1 MTKFKEGDKV
11 SWENPEPIF
20 CKGDEVHHWR
30 EGKGT
35 VGDPINHKIY
45 MVQFCHRN
53 KPVHESEL
61 SFTPYNLKDGGFSQV
76 RGIDFTEPIPM
87 KAGDARVLLNGYP
100 VKVDF
105 RIISEENYQILLNK
119 YLK

>member
-61 SFTPYNLKDGGFSQV
+61 SFTPYNLKDGGFSQERPEPCV
-76 RGIDFTEPIPM
+76 YIVHYEGTIYGCFDTEE
-87 KAGDARVLLNGYP
+87 KAYEYRDQAAGTRVKKLE
-100 VKVDF
+100 VK
-105 RIISEENYQILLNK
+105 
-119 YLK
+119 